1 MTVEEALS
9 VIEDLRKVKTDE
21 EIVKSFFYMYRDDQ
35 LSFEE
40 FEALSKLVGYIF
52 PEDFKNLT
60 DEERKRMKV

>member
-9 VIEDLRKVKTDE
+9 DIEDLRKVKTDE